1 MFDTGRRTDRTHRRV
16 RCSAKF
22 VRNSRDLVLRDLNNA
37 LKWKGCGHL
46 KLTYHHTF
54 GDLDSLLLIDTDI
67 ILLNPVEELFAEMKK
82 FSPTQVL
89 AMATEHPW
97 DKKAWDSNLYLS

>member
-1 MFDTGRRTDRTHRRV
+1 ML
-16 RCSAKF
+16 S
-22 VRNSRDLVLRDLNNA
+22 DLNNA

-67 ILLNPVEELFAEMKK
+67 ILLNPVEELFDEMKK
-82 FSPTQVL
+82 FSPKQVL

-97 DKKAWDSNLYLS
+97 DNKVLDSKFYFLYSIKFLSNQNLITKSKCFTSR